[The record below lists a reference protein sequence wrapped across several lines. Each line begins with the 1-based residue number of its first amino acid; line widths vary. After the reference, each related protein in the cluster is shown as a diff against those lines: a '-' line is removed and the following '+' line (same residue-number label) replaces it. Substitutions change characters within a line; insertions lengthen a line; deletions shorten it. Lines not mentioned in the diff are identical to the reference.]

1 LKFAETTIDSNSK
14 VYLDKNLK
22 MALNVE
28 IGDVLEWHITNQTVS
43 VKKREEGR

>member
-22 MALNVE
+22 MALNNAE
-28 IGDVLEWHITNQTVS
+28 IGDTLEWIIEDSRV
-43 VKKREEGR
+43 VVRKKE